1 MNSILILRGGALG
14 DFLVTLPLLKALRRR
29 WPESRIELVGNR
41 SAAEL
46 AVLDGCLD
54 AAHGQEEARWARF
67 YSSEELDGPFRSWLE
82 TFDLVLGY
90 WPDPAGELAR
100 HFPLRVGQRFV
111 VGGAAVE
118 SRPAA
123 AHFFLTLDSL
133 ELPAPEFSA
142 RLNLPAALQEEAE
155 RRLPFA
161 LDRIA
166 LHPGSGAAR
175 KNWPLERWEALV
187 AALSPSPLLLILG
200 EADASAAARFR
211 ALDEPRI
218 QKAEQ
223 WPLPPLAAALAQ
235 CRLFVGHDTGIAHLA
250 AAVGTPC
257 LLLFGPTDP
266 AVWAP
271 PGAHI
276 RVLRHGERLEDLS
289 VDAVRSIV
297 APR

>member
-1 MNSILILRGGALG
+1 M
-14 DFLVTLPLLKALRRR
+14 TLPLLKALRRR

-54 AAHGQEEARWARF
+54 ATHGQGEARWARL
-67 YSSEELDGPFRSWLE
+67 YASEELGGPFRRWLE
-82 TFDLVLGY
+82 TFDLVLSY

-100 HFPLRVGQRFV
+100 HFPLRVGQRFL
-111 VGGAAVE
+111 VGGTAVA

-123 AHFFLTLDSL
+123 AHFFLPLDSL

-142 RLNLPAALQEEAE
+142 RLNLPGSLQAEAE
-155 RRLPFA
+155 RSLRFLP
-161 LDRIA
+161 DRIA

-175 KNWPLERWEALV
+175 KNWPLEHWDALV

-200 EADASAAARFR
+200 EADGSATERFR

-223 WPLPPLAAALAQ
+223 WPLPLLAAALAR

-257 LLLFGPTDP
+257 CLLFGPTDP
-266 AVWAP
+266 TVWAP
-271 PGAHI
+271 PGAHV